1 MTNESPAELGIHRFR
16 WWLFWLLQCER
27 DRGADQIEG
36 GALVCGGFGED
47 GHGGRGAREP
57 DLVAGEGGQVGQ
69 EPAEW
74 SAPDFPD
81 SGFVVNS
88 RWTAVPCTHC
98 GLAAGSGT
106 EVRSADVLNC
116 TRIRCTSQRP
126 GAHAHGSDT
135 GCGGRARSS
144 ERRRTIRPSHCRSRS
159 RCARRNAG
167 GYFFSASSRTA
178 GMCSCPGR
186 SEK

>member
-36 GALVCGGFGED
+36 AALICGGFGED
-47 GHGGRGAREP
+47 GHGGRGAGEP

-88 RWTAVPCTHC
+88 RC
-98 GLAAGSGT
+98 GLPFHVLIADLLRGPVLKSGVPT
-106 EVRSADVLNC
+106 
-116 TRIRCTSQRP
+116 
-126 GAHAHGSDT
+126 
-135 GCGGRARSS
+135 
-144 ERRRTIRPSHCRSRS
+144 
-159 RCARRNAG
+159 
-167 GYFFSASSRTA
+167 F
-178 GMCSCPGR
+178 
-186 SEK
+186 